1 MFHFCLQ
8 PKLPDDGPPMVDLSK
23 LPKNNAVNKF
33 WASVEPYC
41 ADISN
46 EDLKFLEDLLRS
58 HEDDSD
64 YFKVGVTEYS
74 GIFLPFR
81 TWGQGPLSLG
91 KNSVQ
96 IYHIGKI

>member
-1 MFHFCLQ
+1 
-8 PKLPDDGPPMVDLSK
+8 MVDLSK

-41 ADISN
+41 ADITN

-64 YFKVGVTEYS
+64 YFKVGLTKCM
-74 GIFLPFR
+74 ILF
-81 TWGQGPLSLG
+81 TPLKLEF
-91 KNSVQ
+91 
-96 IYHIGKI
+96 